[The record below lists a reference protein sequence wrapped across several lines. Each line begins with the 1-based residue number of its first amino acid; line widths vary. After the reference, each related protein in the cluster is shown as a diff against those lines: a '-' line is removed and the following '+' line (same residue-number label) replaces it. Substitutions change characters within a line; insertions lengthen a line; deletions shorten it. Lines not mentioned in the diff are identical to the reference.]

1 MKIHTLA
8 AGQFVEFQLQ
18 LQRSYL
24 RLNLHFHSSHHLHVS
39 FLLQVQMNS
48 PNWPGPNVWVFR
60 AQLVEHCSA
69 NTEAMGLN
77 PVEDP
82 KFLFLGQFAID

>member
-1 MKIHTLA
+1 
-8 AGQFVEFQLQ
+8 
-18 LQRSYL
+18 
-24 RLNLHFHSSHHLHVS
+24 
-39 FLLQVQMNS
+39 MNS
-48 PNWPGPNVWVFR
+48 PNWPAPNVWVFR

-77 PVEDP
+77 PVEDL

>member
-1 MKIHTLA
+1 
-8 AGQFVEFQLQ
+8 
-18 LQRSYL
+18 
-24 RLNLHFHSSHHLHVS
+24 
-39 FLLQVQMNS
+39 MNS
-48 PNWPGPNVWVFR
+48 PNWPAPNVWVFR